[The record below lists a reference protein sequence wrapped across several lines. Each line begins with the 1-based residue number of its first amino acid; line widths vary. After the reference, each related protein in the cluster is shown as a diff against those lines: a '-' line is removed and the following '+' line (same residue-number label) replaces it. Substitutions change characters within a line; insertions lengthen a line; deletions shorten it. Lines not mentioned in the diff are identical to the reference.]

1 MNAKSVNRI
10 IWGNATQ
17 LFLENDINEYV
28 RKISKNIECID
39 INSENNIKVYD
50 IFIEKYSN
58 KLFSNRLGN
67 LKEAIIQNRN
77 KFIELKINEQINVI
91 LELVRYSQ
99 DGVYS
104 INLSQLGLSS
114 TYAINRTSKEISKM
128 KECKLINQSVT
139 GLYENE
145 IDLLTV

>member
-1 MNAKSVNRI
+1 M
-10 IWGNATQ
+10 
-17 LFLENDINEYV
+17 
-28 RKISKNIECID
+28 
-39 INSENNIKVYD
+39 
-50 IFIEKYSN
+50 
-58 KLFSNRLGN
+58 
-67 LKEAIIQNRN
+67 
-77 KFIELKINEQINVI
+77 
-91 LELVRYSQ
+91 RYSQ

-145 IDLLTV
+145 IDLLTVGVGEQS